1 MQTSNLT
8 VLSAD
13 LNYDTNI
20 PPIKRVN
27 FIISAK
33 MTPLNR
39 TLMKLN
45 STFKHQTVHSN
56 MQIMQIW
63 FKQILGI
70 SE

>member
-1 MQTSNLT
+1 MQTSNPT

-20 PPIKRVN
+20 PPVKGVN

-33 MTPLNR
+33 MIPLNR

-45 STFKHQTVHSN
+45 STF
-56 MQIMQIW
+56 
-63 FKQILGI
+63 
-70 SE
+70 E